1 MQAIDLISDNIP
13 PIRPEDTGV
22 KALKWMDEFK
32 VSHLPVVRDRQF
44 LGLLSD
50 SDILDMNAP
59 DEPIEHYLE
68 NLDKIWISASKH
80 YYDVL
85 KAIGDE
91 HLSVLPVLDDQG
103 NYAGSISVSNL
114 MEKMA
119 NVAAVSE
126 PGSVLILE
134 IKAQDYSLS
143 QISQIIEGND
153 GKVLSM
159 YVARTPEGDFD
170 VTLKINRPEING
182 IIQTF
187 QRYGYVIKSSYH
199 INNYYNDDMQ
209 NRYEGLMNYLDL

>member
-44 LGLLSD
+44 LGLLAD
-50 SDILDMNAP
+50 ADVLDMNAP
-59 DEPIEHYLE
+59 EEPIENYIE
-68 NLDKIWISASKH
+68 NLDKIWISGSKH

-119 NVAAVSE
+119 NVAAVSD

-134 IKAQDYSLS
+134 MKAQDY
-143 QISQIIEGND
+143 
-153 GKVLSM
+153 
-159 YVARTPEGDFD
+159 
-170 VTLKINRPEING
+170 
-182 IIQTF
+182 
-187 QRYGYVIKSSYH
+187 
-199 INNYYNDDMQ
+199 
-209 NRYEGLMNYLDL
+209 

>member
-50 SDILDMNAP
+50 ADVLDMNAP
-59 DEPIEHYLE
+59 DEAIENYVDE
-68 NLDKIWISASKH
+68 LDKIWIDGSKH

-91 HLSVLPVLDDQG
+91 HLSVLPVLDADG

-119 NVAAVSE
+119 NVAAVSD

-134 IKAQDYSLS
+134 VKAQDYSLAHIA
-143 QISQIIEGND
+143 QIVEAND
-153 GKVLSM
+153 GKILSM
-159 YVARTPEGDFD
+159 YIARTNEGNLD

-187 QRYGYVIKSSYH
+187 QRYNYIIKSSYH
-199 INNYYNDDMQ
+199 INNYYNDDLK
-209 NRYEGLMNYLDL
+209 NRYEGLMNFLDL

>member
-32 VSHLPVVRDRQF
+32 VSHLPVVRDREF
-44 LGLLSD
+44 LGLLAD
-50 SDILDMNAP
+50 SDVLDMNAP
-59 DEPIEHYLE
+59 DEPIENYLE
-68 NLDKIWISASKH
+68 TLDKVWIDSNKH

-91 HLSVLPVLDDQG
+91 HLSVLPVLDEHR
-103 NYAGSISVSNL
+103 NYVGSISVSNL

-134 IKAQDYSLS
+134 VKAQDYSLS
-143 QISQIIEGND
+143 QIAQIIEGND
-153 GKVLSM
+153 GKILSM
-159 YVARTPEGDFD
+159 YVARTMTGDLD
-170 VTLKINRPEING
+170 VTLKINKPEING

-187 QRYGYVIKSSYH
+187 QRFNYSIKSSYH
-199 INNYYNDDMQ
+199 INNYYNDDMK

>member
-50 SDILDMNAP
+50 SDVLDMNAP
-59 DEPIEHYLE
+59 EEPIENYIE
-68 NLDKIWISASKH
+68 NLDKIWIAANKH

-91 HLSVLPVLDDQG
+91 HLSVLPVLDEQG

-119 NVAAVSE
+119 NVAAVSD

-134 IKAQDYSLS
+134 MKAQDYSLS
-143 QISQIIEGND
+143 QIVQIIEGND

-159 YVARTPEGDFD
+159 YVARTPEGDLD

-187 QRYGYVIKSSYH
+187 QRYGYVVKSSYH